1 MICNNSNRAQ
11 ALIKLES
18 FGLAIIDANEA
29 IKLDPNHANSL
40 YNYGVMLDSTRK
52 DYDNAEKYYREAI
65 RANPKH
71 AYALYNLAVLLE
83 EIRKDNDGAEEFF
96 QRSVSVNLYI
106 L

>member
-1 MICNNSNRAQ
+1 MTYYLQLKKLTLYTQTQ
-11 ALIKLES
+11 AL
-18 FGLAIIDANEA
+18 FLADVRNKYENAETLYRKA

-83 EIRKDNDGAEEFF
+83 EIRKDNDGAE
-96 QRSVSVNLYI
+96 
-106 L
+106 

>member
-1 MICNNSNRAQ
+1 
-11 ALIKLES
+11 
-18 FGLAIIDANEA
+18 
-29 IKLDPNHANSL
+29 
-40 YNYGVMLDSTRK
+40 MLDSTRK

-106 L
+106 LLNKKKSKKKSHN

>member
-1 MICNNSNRAQ
+1 
-11 ALIKLES
+11 
-18 FGLAIIDANEA
+18 
-29 IKLDPNHANSL
+29 
-40 YNYGVMLDSTRK
+40 MLDSTRK

-96 QRSVSVNLYI
+96 NDR
-106 L
+106 